1 MKLGE
6 TLLTLVLKW
15 CPFVGACLYS
25 LPMPS
30 SFGGKSASDLV
41 FSLDVLTVI
50 TLVAGRAGG
59 ERVGARG
66 VKSEV
71 ALFLLSVG
79 SLLPSTSALIPEESS
94 AGARGAGVDTLH
106 GSGKSYGGSGLIQS
120 CRMLLMHCLL
130 KHH

>member
-1 MKLGE
+1 M
-6 TLLTLVLKW
+6 
-15 CPFVGACLYS
+15 YS

-30 SFGGKSASDLV
+30 SFGGKSASDLA

-50 TLVAGRAGG
+50 TLVAGGAGG

-79 SLLPSTSALIPEESS
+79 SLLPSKGRSP
-94 AGARGAGVDTLH
+94 GVSEWSFFLFRNT
-106 GSGKSYGGSGLIQS
+106 
-120 CRMLLMHCLL
+120 
-130 KHH
+130 

>member
-1 MKLGE
+1 MKH
-6 TLLTLVLKW
+6 LLTLVLKW
-15 CPFVGACLYS
+15 RPFVDARLYS

-30 SFGGKSASDLV
+30 IFGGKSASDLA

-59 ERVGARG
+59 EKAGARG

-71 ALFLLSVG
+71 ALFLLNVG
-79 SLLPSTSALIPEESS
+79 SPPPSTSALIPEGSS
-94 AGARGAGVDTLH
+94 AGARGAGVYTLH
-106 GSGKSYGGSGLIQS
+106 GSGKSYGGSGIIQS